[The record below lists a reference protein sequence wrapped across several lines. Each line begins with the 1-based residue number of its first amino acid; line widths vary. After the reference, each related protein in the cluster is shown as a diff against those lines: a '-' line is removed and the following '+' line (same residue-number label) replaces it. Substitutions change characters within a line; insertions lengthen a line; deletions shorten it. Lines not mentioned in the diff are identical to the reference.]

1 MDTGDYGSEM
11 RKARVVLIVLVC
23 VSCDRG
29 PSAPVGGLTDRQFV
43 ELYVALRNA
52 HTTAR
57 NPQEF
62 AELEAAILRKAG
74 ATRESMKQFLDAHS
88 QDLTLM
94 ATVWDSIRTQ
104 LDRTP
109 FVEQQR

>member
-1 MDTGDYGSEM
+1 M
-11 RKARVVLIVLVC
+11 RRIIGIVIVVVFAA
-23 VSCDRG
+23 CDRG

-57 NPQEF
+57 NPEEF

-74 ATRESMKQFLDAHS
+74 ATRESMKQFIDAHS

-109 FVEQQR
+109 FVEQPR